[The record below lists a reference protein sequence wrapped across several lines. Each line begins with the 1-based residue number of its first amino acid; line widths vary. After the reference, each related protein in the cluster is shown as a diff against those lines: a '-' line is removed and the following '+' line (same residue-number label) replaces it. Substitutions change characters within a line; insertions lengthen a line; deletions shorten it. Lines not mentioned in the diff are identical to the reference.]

1 MPQINS
7 QWIRTKQ
14 VQSQKFKYRILEHA
28 EGPLWI
34 GSKKMPRGN
43 EKVKRV
49 WGNEGQRKRQREM
62 IPALMPVFFPSYLFT
77 FLYRLHTSYLN
88 RNRFTQ
94 EFWRQLGQ
102 VSANSTIWLCVPTLW
117 DISSISYPQA
127 ATRLPASQFRG
138 HMLPSSPF
146 NVAPAANVD
155 WFSPTVAAQLSASL
169 PHLWVLCTDYGKVT
183 RWEIYK

>member
-1 MPQINS
+1 MPQINN

-94 EFWRQLGQ
+94 EFQLGQ

-155 WFSPTVAAQLSASL
+155 WFSPTVATQLSASL